1 MKLNNNDNNPTIQ
14 VLQKEKENIKSVVDK
29 DSPSPPP
36 PPPPPPKLPLISQ
49 LLGENFQSNTRPF
62 GGDGGDDDNGSNNKL
77 PPITKKLKMERSLSI
92 YTVCCGVCVCLYL
105 LKLNSVYFSYVFF
118 FILFV

>member
-1 MKLNNNDNNPTIQ
+1 MKLKLKLNNNDNNPTIQ

-36 PPPPPPKLPLISQ
+36 PRPPPKLPLISQ

-62 GGDGGDDDNGSNNKL
+62 GGDGDNDDNGSNNKL
-77 PPITKKLKMERSLSI
+77 PPITKKVEKWKDR
-92 YTVCCGVCVCLYL
+92 
-105 LKLNSVYFSYVFF
+105 
-118 FILFV
+118 